1 MTPAQY
7 RAMLNNAVRDGNE
20 ELLGSVCAVLAENE
34 AAKEILLHKGYGP
47 ARAGIDAIVK
57 HVPAAPKAP
66 GTPLAR
72 LFDIWS
78 GK

>member
-1 MTPAQY
+1 MNALQY
-7 RAMLNNAVRDGNE
+7 RAMLNRAIAAGND
-20 ELLGSVCAVLAENE
+20 ELLDSVCAVLAENE
-34 AAKEILLHKGYGP
+34 AAKETLIHKGYGP
-47 ARAGIDAIVK
+47 ANAGIDAMVK

-78 GK
+78 AK